1 MSIFRNNIGA
11 DIATDAFGAARR
23 RAATRRRIYLAV
35 ALLVV
40 GALASVLPRGA
51 TAQDDEN
58 RHLLLIA
65 GLGGEPAYQD
75 QFAAYVAET
84 RAVFENRFSIP
95 GENVAVL
102 AESAVA
108 DRPFVSDISTSENI
122 LSAFDRLAG
131 TLTPDDHLYVIL
143 FGHGSFDGTHAQLNI
158 PRRDLNDADYAA
170 LLDEIDAG
178 RIIVINTSSAS
189 GPFASALSG
198 PDRILISA
206 TATGTQRDET
216 VFPQFFIDALKSD
229 AADLD
234 KSGGISI
241 LEVFRFAAE
250 EVARSFE
257 AAGQLA
263 TEHAVIDD
271 NGDGEP
277 TRFDRLDGS
286 ADGALAGV
294 TYIRPPAA
302 LADVSEADRT
312 LLREREALHREIAD
326 LKSRKAAMAEDAYY
340 AALEEVMLRLARLND
355 RLEIGR

>member
-1 MSIFRNNIGA
+1 MGA
-11 DIATDAFGAARR
+11 DVPAAAVDATWRT
-23 RAATRRRIYLAV
+23 ATRRRLSLTV
-35 ALLVV
+35 ALLAITAIAAVHPPEAAAQV
-40 GALASVLPRGA
+40 G
-51 TAQDDEN
+51 EN
-58 RHLLLIA
+58 RHVLLIS

-75 QFAAYVAET
+75 RFAAYLAET
-84 RAVFENRFSIP
+84 RAVFENRFGIP
-95 GENVAVL
+95 TGNVTVL

-108 DRPFVSDISTSENI
+108 DRPFVNDVSSAENI
-122 LSAFDRLAG
+122 RAAFEGLAG
-131 TLTPDDHLYVIL
+131 DLSPDDHLYVLL

-170 LLDEIDAG
+170 LLDAIDAG

-216 VFPQFFIDALKSD
+216 VFPRFFVDALKSD

-234 KSGGISI
+234 KSGGISV

-263 TEHAVIDD
+263 TEHAVLDD

-277 TRFDRLDGS
+277 TRFDRLADSG
-286 ADGALAGV
+286 DGALAGV

-302 LADVSEADRT
+302 LADVSEADRP
-312 LLREREALHREIAD
+312 LLREREAMHREIAD
-326 LKSRKAAMAEDAYY
+326 LKNRKASMSEDAYY
-340 AALEEVMLRLARLND
+340 AALEAVMLRLARLND
-355 RLEIGR
+355 RLEGGR